1 MFIFVCMF
9 IFAVLLESNTIPPGQ
24 PLFIPPSLCPTYMQ
38 AWDNTGDGTVDELRF
53 VMEEECNLRHEEM
66 LKEKN
71 KNKKTK
77 TISHDLRTF

>member
-9 IFAVLLESNTIPPGQ
+9 IFAVLLESKTIPPGQ

-71 KNKKTK
+71 KNTKTK
-77 TISHDLRTF
+77 MTSHDL